1 MQNKSKIW
9 EKILQERIN
18 RYTKST
24 SLRNRYQAD
33 SKNKGIVKGKLLF
46 ENKDFEESKF
56 FFEKET
62 WNVKV

>member
-33 SKNKGIVKGKLLF
+33 SKNKGIVNNKGDGKHKH
-46 ENKDFEESKF
+46 NCNCK
-56 FFEKET
+56 
-62 WNVKV
+62 VKGRVRI